1 VTVVGTV
8 RKGNLLMKDPRKRR
22 CFVIS
27 PIGAEGSAAREH
39 ADEVYDFIIKPALDA
54 CDIEAFR
61 SDHLREPG
69 KISDQMFNAILHGD
83 LCVAVLTGYNPN
95 VFYELAIAQAA
106 ARPTIILIEKGQP
119 VPFDIQDLRSVQ
131 YDLRLR
137 SFTEKTHIN
146 AVIAHVQAIA
156 ASNWTAPPL
165 FGVQPPLGGHRGAG
179 GEPRLYQRAHDH
191 GGAEAW
197 LRNVQEAAQVLE
209 VMGMSLGFLRSG
221 KGISEMLVRKAE
233 EGCRVRILF
242 LRKDNPALRELLRDR
257 ELERRYD
264 PKVRDIDNMEAHF
277 AQLARLAPNINVRQL
292 RHGCPFVT
300 ATRTEQMATVVQH
313 FYSEKLRY
321 CPLWEC
327 RHGSR
332 LYDLVVQD
340 FEALWQ
346 ANENVAPPVPAQ
358 QPAGPAGAAAAQ
370 QDSQAGRPGG

>member
-1 VTVVGTV
+1 MKVTG
-8 RKGNLLMKDPRKRR
+8 KKR
-22 CFVIS
+22 CFIIS
-27 PIGAEGSAAREH
+27 PIGSEGSPVREH

-54 CDIEAFR
+54 CAIEAFR
-61 SDHLREPG
+61 SDHLHEPG

-83 LCVAVLTGYNPN
+83 LCIAVVTGYNPN

-119 VPFDIQDLRSVQ
+119 LPFDIQDLRCVP

-137 SFTEKTHIN
+137 SFADKTYIN
-146 AVIAHVQAIA
+146 AVVAHVQAIA
-156 ASNWTAPPL
+156 ASKWTAPPL
-165 FGVQPPLGGHRGAG
+165 FGVQPPLGGHRGGG
-179 GEPRLYQRAHDH
+179 GEPRLYQRAQDH
-191 GGAEAW
+191 GGAEGW
-197 LRNVQEAAQVLE
+197 LRNVQEAVRVID

-221 KGISEMLVRKAE
+221 KGITEMLLRKAKD
-233 EGCRVRILF
+233 GCQMRILF
-242 LRKDNPALRELLRDR
+242 LHKENPALRQLLRDT
-257 ELERRYD
+257 ELEQRYD

-277 AQLARLAPNINVRQL
+277 AQLGRLSPNVQVRQL

-300 ATRTEQMATVVQH
+300 GTRTEQMATVVQH

-327 RHGSR
+327 PPGSR

-346 ANENVAPPVPAQ
+346 ANENVDVPHQGGSAQ
-358 QPAGPAGAAAAQ
+358 HDGL
-370 QDSQAGRPGG
+370 AGRAGD

>member
-1 VTVVGTV
+1 M
-8 RKGNLLMKDPRKRR
+8 KGHAPMKAAGKRR

-27 PIGAEGSAAREH
+27 PIGAEGSAVREH

-54 CDIEAFR
+54 CEIDAFR

-106 ARPTIILIEKGQP
+106 ACPTIILIEKGQP
-119 VPFDIQDLRSVQ
+119 LPFDIQDLRCVP

-137 SFTEKTHIN
+137 SFADQTYIK
-146 AVIAHVQAIA
+146 AVVAHVQAIA
-156 ASNWTAPPL
+156 AANWTAPVL
-165 FGVQPPLGGHRGAG
+165 FGVQPPLGGHRGG
-179 GEPRLYQRAHDH
+179 RGEPQFYQRAQDH
-191 GGAEAW
+191 GGAEGW
-197 LRNVQEAAQVLE
+197 LRGIQDATQLVD

-221 KGISEMLVRKAE
+221 KGISEALVRKAR
-233 EGCRVRILF
+233 EGCQVRLLF
-242 LRKDNPALRELLRDR
+242 LHKENPALRHLLRDT

-264 PKVRDIDNMEAHF
+264 PKVRDLDNMEAHF
-277 AQLARLAPNINVRQL
+277 AQMVKLCPTIQVRQM

-300 ATRTEQMATVVQH
+300 ASRTEHLATVVQH

-327 RHGSR
+327 RRGSR
-332 LYDLVVQD
+332 LYDLVAQD

-346 ANENVAPPVPAQ
+346 ANECA
-358 QPAGPAGAAAAQ
+358 AGPRQ
-370 QDSQAGRPGG
+370 PGT